1 MFIYYVHVLE
11 QKLEETRDELQRVT
25 ESESLLRSRC
35 VCLEEKQRQKKD
47 QMEVTPNNIMQK
59 KKNHLFSKYHIL
71 SVYYF
76 LTICTIFGVRQ

>member
-25 ESESLLRSRC
+25 DSESLLRSRC

-47 QMEVTPNNIMQK
+47 QMEVTPNNIMQ
-59 KKNHLFSKYHIL
+59 NLFSKYHIL

>member
-11 QKLEETRDELQRVT
+11 QKLEETREELQRVT

-47 QMEVTPNNIMQK
+47 QMEVTPNNIMQ
-59 KKNHLFSKYHIL
+59 NLFSKYHIL